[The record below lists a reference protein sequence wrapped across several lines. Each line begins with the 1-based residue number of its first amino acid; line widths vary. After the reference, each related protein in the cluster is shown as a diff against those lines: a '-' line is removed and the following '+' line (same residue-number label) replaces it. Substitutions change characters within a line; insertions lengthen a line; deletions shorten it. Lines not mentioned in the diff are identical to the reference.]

1 MYFRIKQSSSGQT
14 LQLLESYRDSQGQ
27 SRNRVVVSLGNA
39 KIAKSH
45 WKAVAISV
53 ASKLYGRPVL
63 LEGGIES
70 GSMQWVDWI
79 VKRVDRQG
87 RWQPFGRGREQDG
100 RQPEEDEPGAPSGDD
115 GERVDGVLVDKIEHC
130 HTTSLGPALVGLRV
144 WERLGMPEFL
154 STIGFN
160 AAQRDAAAASVVNR
174 LVDPV
179 TENFLYDVWLGSS
192 SLPDLLGEAILKGGK
207 ERYYR
212 VTDKL
217 LAHKDEIEGH
227 LRKAQARHFNLN
239 RTVFLYDLT
248 NTHFEGECKANPK
261 AKRGKSKQKRND
273 CPLVVV
279 GMVFDE
285 FGFELAHQT
294 FEGNKNDSKSLVD
307 MLESLRR
314 IVDDDDTL
322 FSTVK
327 PIVVVDAGVATK
339 GNLKLL
345 RKEGYSYLVNDS
357 RRKRSA
363 HRDQFNQ
370 KEGFRTVGGRFKNGQ
385 ERPPVRVKVI
395 ENTIEETETHEEP
408 QPDGSVKTVKKK
420 QRFTEHLIL
429 CRSDARRNKELAI
442 ISNAEMR
449 YLAELQA
456 LADRVEKGTLKDPVK
471 IQQAIGR
478 VGTRNTRARRF
489 YTVKVVEEKI
499 SAESGKG
506 SRNKGKSSST
516 KQRIEWERD
525 DKRLHEND
533 DILGCY
539 VLRTDRLDFTDEEYW
554 HLYMTLIYAEDG
566 FHALKSDLGL
576 RPNHH
581 RIERRVDAH
590 VSISVL
596 AYHILHHILYAL
608 KLAGDNR
615 CWFTIRQILQTHAYT
630 TIMMPTADG
639 KLYRLRKA
647 GQPEEC
653 QREIYRR
660 IGIKTCGLPATKN
673 VVPYETTL

>member
-1 MYFRIKQSSSGQT
+1 
-14 LQLLESYRDSQGQ
+14 
-27 SRNRVVVSLGNA
+27 
-39 KIAKSH
+39 
-45 WKAVAISV
+45 
-53 ASKLYGRPVL
+53 
-63 LEGGIES
+63 
-70 GSMQWVDWI
+70 
-79 VKRVDRQG
+79 
-87 RWQPFGRGREQDG
+87 
-100 RQPEEDEPGAPSGDD
+100 
-115 GERVDGVLVDKIEHC
+115 
-130 HTTSLGPALVGLRV
+130 
-144 WERLGMPEFL
+144 
-154 STIGFN
+154 
-160 AAQRDAAAASVVNR
+160 
-174 LVDPV
+174 
-179 TENFLYDVWLGSS
+179 
-192 SLPDLLGEAILKGGK
+192 LPDLLGEEILKGGK

-212 VTDKL
+212 VTDKF
-217 LAHKDEIEGH
+217 LAHKDEIESH
-227 LRKAQARHFNLN
+227 LRKAQAQHFDLN
-239 RTVFLYDLT
+239 RTLFLYDLT

-294 FEGNKNDSKSLVD
+294 FEGNKNDSKSLIE
-307 MLESLRR
+307 MIESLRR

-327 PIVVVDAGVATK
+327 PIVIVDAGVATK
-339 GNLKLL
+339 KNLRLL

-363 HRDQFNQ
+363 HREQFNK

-385 ERPPVRVKVI
+385 ERPPVKVKVI
-395 ENTIEETETHEEP
+395 ESTVKETETCQEP
-408 QPDGSVKTVKKK
+408 QPDGTVKIVKK
-420 QRFTEHLIL
+420 EQCFTEHLIL

-442 ISNAEMR
+442 ISNAEKR
-449 YLAELQA
+449 YLEGLQA

-478 VGTRNTRARRF
+478 VGASNPRAKRF
-489 YTVKVVEEKI
+489 YTVNVAEKKI
-499 SAESGKG
+499 PAGSEKG
-506 SRNKGKSSST
+506 SRKKGKSPSV
-516 KQRIEWERD
+516 KREIKWERD

-533 DILGCY
+533 DLPGCY
-539 VLRTDRLDFTDEEYW
+539 VLRTDCLDLTDEEYW
-554 HLYMTLIYAEDG
+554 HLYTTLTYAEDG
-566 FHALKSDLGL
+566 FHALKGDLGL

-590 VSISVL
+590 VFISVL

-608 KLAGDNR
+608 KLAGDDR

-653 QREIYRR
+653 QQEIYRR
-660 IGIKTCGLPATKN
+660 IGINACGLPATKN